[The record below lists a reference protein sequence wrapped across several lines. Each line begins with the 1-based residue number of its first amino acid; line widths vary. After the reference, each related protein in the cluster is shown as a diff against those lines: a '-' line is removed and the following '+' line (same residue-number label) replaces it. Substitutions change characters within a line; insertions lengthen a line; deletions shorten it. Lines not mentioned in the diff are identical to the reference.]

1 MSGFLARLRQA
12 AGLLADPRVKKL
24 PRIAVVLALAY
35 LFWPAD
41 LVPDFLVPIAGYLD
55 DATLVWLSMRWL
67 FKSAP
72 EPAVPEKTGPSFR
85 G

>member
-1 MSGFLARLRQA
+1 
-12 AGLLADPRVKKL
+12 
-24 PRIAVVLALAY
+24 
-35 LFWPAD
+35 
-41 LVPDFLVPIAGYLD
+41 VPDFLVPIAGYLD